1 MPIYKKIISTM
12 CIGALCTSALYLNC
26 FAASKQTDTGEI
38 KISGN
43 VNCKEAGHTVCID
56 VWAHGTGIKDL
67 RNTAKRSEYTNY
79 IAYRDEVLSTD
90 NGEYNLLINLAP
102 RKSGLYDVYVS
113 CDCGEDII
121 KENVIFSDAEE
132 SKNAA
137 ALLNKAV
144 ADGTQAQKSVTE
156 IADDIAKI
164 VNEYNYSLGVGEEYT
179 ADTNAGTI
187 IYNYIKNKPV
197 SENDGNEAVK
207 LCKKAAA
214 ISNISGGKITNLLNN
229 ADMLYLSDS
238 RIKDLYTKKYVN
250 SDFGEYLTKKLT
262 GKEFNNLDSFY
273 DELYKQFVF
282 ATIKM
287 SNGYSNIQAAV
298 DTFSEDIFGEAHT
311 LSQSE
316 ALKLQSNDYSTY
328 DEIVNALKFTPSTDG
343 KKGGGKSGGSGG
355 VGSSKYDD
363 TYLDNQTPD
372 KINQNIFDDI
382 DSVSWAVESIV
393 ELAQKGIIS
402 GKGNRMF
409 YPNDSI
415 TREEFVKIIALTFF
429 ENSAEADVTF
439 NDVADGEWYAKY
451 VKQAYG
457 EGIINGVGYNM
468 FGTGANITRE
478 DMAVIAYNTAV
489 KTGKYNADD
498 LAEEF
503 AFDDDAFIADYAKE
517 AVYKLYSAGIIN
529 GMGDGEYA
537 PKQFVTRAQAAK
549 IIYGIYNLK

>member
-26 FAASKQTDTGEI
+26 FAASRQTDSGEI
-38 KISGN
+38 QISGN
-43 VNCKEAGHTVCID
+43 VNCKEPGHTVCID
-56 VWAHGTGIKDL
+56 VWAHGTSVKDL
-67 RNTAKRSEYTNY
+67 KNTAKRSEYTNY
-79 IAYRDEVLSTD
+79 IAYRDEVLSGD
-90 NGEYNLLINLAP
+90 KGEYNLLINLAP
-102 RKSGLYDVYVS
+102 RKSGLYDVYVH

-132 SKNAA
+132 AKTAA

-144 ADGTQAQKSVTE
+144 SDGTEAQKSVSE

-164 VNEYNYSLGVGEEYT
+164 VNEYNYALGVDKEYT
-179 ADTNAGTI
+179 ADTTTGTI
-187 IYNYIKNKPV
+187 IYNYIKNKPID
-197 SENDGNEAVK
+197 EKDGNEAVK

-214 ISNISGGKITNLLNN
+214 ISKIKDGTIANLINK

-238 RIKDLYTKKYVN
+238 RIKDLYTKKYVT
-250 SDFGEYLTKKLT
+250 SDFGEYLTKKLA
-262 GKEFNNLDSFY
+262 GREFSNLDSFY

-282 ATIKM
+282 TTIKL

-328 DEIVNALKFTPSTDG
+328 DEIVNALKITPSTDG
-343 KKGGGKSGGSGG
+343 KKSGGKSGGSGS
-355 VGSSKYDD
+355 VSSSKYDD

-429 ENSAEADVTF
+429 EKSDAADVTF

-457 EGIINGVGYNM
+457 EGVISGIGYNM

-498 LAEEF
+498 TADEF
-503 AFDDDAFIADYAKE
+503 MFDDDSLISDYAKE